1 MSNKRRIVSI
11 VLAGAL
17 LFGAAAPAWANPTEQ
32 IEQLRAM
39 LDQQD
44 QIDEKDAALKDRQM
58 ARKWLEEAELLAA
71 NGKDSEAKR
80 RIKRAEFA
88 VELVTA
94 LVAAAVVR
102 QKAEEQEA
110 AAYGVPETVAKLQS
124 DVEALRAQKA
134 ELQRELTQLKQQNR

>member
-1 MSNKRRIVSI
+1 MLSI
-11 VLAGAL
+11 VLAVAVLVAGAGPL
-17 LFGAAAPAWANPTEQ
+17 AANPNAQ

-39 LDQQD
+39 LDEQD
-44 QIDEKDAALKDRQM
+44 KLDTANHAAKDREM

-71 NGKDSEAKR
+71 NGKEEAAKR

-94 LVAAAVVR
+94 LVAAAIVR

-110 AAYGVPETVAKLQS
+110 AAFNTPETVAALQ
-124 DVEALRAQKA
+124 VEVDALRKKKA
-134 ELQRELTQLKQQNR
+134 DLQLELQQLRQANQ